1 MVFRSLT
8 SFPVN
13 HVQDAERKFTVSEKE
28 FRQVLG
34 TLLERVGALLPKSF
48 TIANL
53 FPMLTFAAVNGLML
67 YWMSNRFRD
76 VVHDYLSQSAG
87 KQALIGFPILI
98 AIAIAA
104 YILSTLNLLQREIL
118 EGKYLWAPARR
129 KMTAAQQKRI
139 EALETDVEATIRNRF
154 ALHELNADQ
163 RLLDARDEG
172 NKLEI
177 GCRYSAF
184 SEAAK
189 AIKALHEKTLGY
201 EAISAADLEAEIALL
216 EGELKKCKVDKE
228 DANDSEMQAMLLL
241 DRQQQTL
248 IARMNFAV
256 KEAEAAYV
264 ALYNKREFNYSR
276 YRVAPTAMGNIAE
289 SIRSYA
295 RSRYAMD
302 VDAFWSRLQK
312 IVVGDEKFYSSLV
325 DVKTQLDFTISL
337 FWLTVC
343 FTAIWTVEL
352 LILRK
357 SILAFVLVAVGGP
370 VLSILWYQI
379 ALQNYRAF
387 ADVLKTSIDLYRLDL
402 LVLLRAERPR
412 GNVHERK
419 IWGDLNSV
427 IGYGEP
433 GDLDYFDGP
442 KNS

>member
-1 MVFRSLT
+1 
-8 SFPVN
+8 
-13 HVQDAERKFTVSEKE
+13 
-28 FRQVLG
+28 VLG

-53 FPMLTFAAVNGLML
+53 FPMLMFAAVNGLML
-67 YWMSNRFRD
+67 YWMSDRFRE
-76 VVHDYLSQSAG
+76 VVHDYLSQPAG

-98 AIAIAA
+98 AIALAA
-104 YILSTLNLLQREIL
+104 YIFSTLNLLQRELL
-118 EGKYLWAPARR
+118 EGKYLWARAKR

-139 EALETDVEATIRNRF
+139 EALKAEVDATIKNRF
-154 ALHELNADQ
+154 ALDELNADQ

-177 GCRYSAF
+177 GCQYSA
-184 SEAAK
+184 SSDAAK

-201 EAISAADLEAEIALL
+201 EAIRAADLETEIALL
-216 EGELKKCKVDKE
+216 EGEFKKCKVDKK
-228 DANDSEMQAMLLL
+228 DANDSEMQAMLSL
-241 DRQQQTL
+241 DQQQATL
-248 IARMNFAV
+248 IARINFAL

-264 ALYNKREFNYSR
+264 GLYNKGEFNYSR

-289 SIRSYA
+289 SVRSYA
-295 RSRYAMD
+295 RSRYSID
-302 VDAFWSRLQK
+302 LDAFWSRLQK
-312 IVVGDEKFYSSLV
+312 VVVDDDKFYSSLV
-325 DVKTQLDFTISL
+325 DTKTQLDFTISL

-387 ADVLKTSIDLYRLDL
+387 ADVLKTSIDLYRFDL
-402 LVLLRAERPR
+402 LALLRAARPR
-412 GNVHERK
+412 GNEHERE
-419 IWGDLNSV
+419 IWSGLNSV

-433 GDLDYFDGP
+433 GALRYFDPP
-442 KNS
+442 KKS